1 MNIRKI
7 AIGTGIITAAL
18 ISIGCSKNNHKNT
31 ATQKPISDKLKLQMD
46 SINLRANEDARIR
59 QAKEIICKKIDSL
72 AKKAGKAI

>member
-7 AIGTGIITAAL
+7 AIGTGIIATAL
-18 ISIGCSKNNHKNT
+18 ITIGCSKNTPKNNV
-31 ATQKPISDKLKLQMD
+31 KPIVSDKLKLQTD

-72 AKKAGKAI
+72 ARQAKKAI